1 MRRILRENLLRDL
14 WKVGEAAS
22 DWTVRV
28 PWAEV
33 QGMRGLTANEIRRVG
48 AWLRS
53 DDLVELHEDGPSLTA
68 AGELA
73 ARALVRKHRLWE
85 LYLTR
90 QLELAADH
98 VHRDADAMEHT
109 LSEDAVEALD
119 EKLGRPQFDPHGQ
132 LIPRLDVPLEQMVR
146 SAA

>member
-14 WKVGEAAS
+14 WKVGESAA

-28 PWAEV
+28 PWAEL
-33 QGMRGLTANEIRRVG
+33 QGMRGLSPNELRRVG
-48 AWLRS
+48 SWLRH
-53 DDLVELHEDGPSLTA
+53 DDLVEMHDDGPSLTGEGEM
-68 AGELA
+68 AG
-73 ARALVRKHRLWE
+73 RALVRKHRLWE

-132 LIPRLDVPLEQMVR
+132 LIPRLDMPHEALLR
-146 SAA
+146 